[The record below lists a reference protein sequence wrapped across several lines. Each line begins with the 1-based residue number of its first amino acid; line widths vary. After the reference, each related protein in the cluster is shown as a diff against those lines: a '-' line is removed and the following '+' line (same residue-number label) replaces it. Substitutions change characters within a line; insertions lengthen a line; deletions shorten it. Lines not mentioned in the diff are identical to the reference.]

1 MASVRTAGALPRP
14 ALWRRLI
21 GILRYRGREG
31 QWSWALHRAAGLGI
45 VLFLYLHI
53 FDIWLIGLGEET
65 FNDFLF
71 LYSHPVFKVF
81 ETFLIF
87 GVLFHAVNGARII
100 LVDLVPGMTRHQR
113 MLVYIEAAVMLTVLV
128 PTVWVTLESLFR

>member
-14 ALWRRLI
+14 ALWRRLL

-31 QWSWALHRAAGLGI
+31 QWSWMLHRAAGLGI

-53 FDIWLIGLGEET
+53 FDIWLIGLGKDV

-71 LYSHPVFKVF
+71 LYNAPVFKVF

-87 GVLFHAVNGARII
+87 GVLFHAVNGARIV
-100 LVDLVPGMTRHQR
+100 LVDLMPGMARHQR
-113 MLVYIEAAVMLTVLV
+113 KLVYIETAIMLTVLV
-128 PTVWVTLESLFR
+128 PTIWVTIEPFFH

>member
-1 MASVRTAGALPRP
+1 MASMRTAGTLPRP
-14 ALWRRLI
+14 GLWRRLL
-21 GILRYRGREG
+21 GILRYRGHEG
-31 QWSWALHRAAGLGI
+31 QWSWMLHRAAGLGI
-45 VLFLYLHI
+45 ILFLYLHI

-113 MLVYIEAAVMLTVLV
+113 KLVYIETAIMLTVLV